1 MREMKQTDV
10 FYVNLKKLK
19 NDRPKP
25 IVSENGNSTE
35 LGSQKISKELSESVN
50 PPVLS
55 KRLHLADQEP
65 FKIFQLFY
73 YKIVLHY
80 SHRTLFDHFLMEKD
94 SLCDNFFELYLKDVL
109 TSELNNEDVTHHES
123 QSKLSRIEIQHH
135 RPVLQA
141 I

>member
-19 NDRPKP
+19 NEKTKP
-25 IVSENGNSTE
+25 IVSDNGNSTE
-35 LGSQKISKELSESVN
+35 LGSQKVGKEKEESQN
-50 PPVLS
+50 PPILL
-55 KRLHLADQEP
+55 KRLNLADQKP

-80 SHRTLFDHFLMEKD
+80 SHRTFYDHFLMEKD

-109 TSELNNEDVTHHES
+109 TAELNNEDVTHFES
-123 QSKLSRIEIQHH
+123 QSKLNRT
-135 RPVLQA
+135 
-141 I
+141 